1 MSTTEQSPMTEKE
14 NVRWRVANAHV
25 DPDNYVFIPAKKQAD
40 YYDND
45 IPQRVAI
52 YVRVSTDSSKQT
64 MSYELQKKYYEEFVV
79 RHPRWILVKIYAD
92 EGISGTSLNH
102 RDGFNEMIADC
113 KAGKIDMII
122 TKSVSRFARNIVDC
136 ISMVQKLAAL
146 TPPVGIFF
154 ETEAI
159 FSLKDESSMALSFQA
174 TIAQEESHS
183 KSRCMEQSLRMRLDH
198 GLPLTPDRIGY
209 RKDKISGKL
218 YVCEEEYETVKLG
231 YFMVLLGYTTD
242 EIAEIYTK
250 QGRKT
255 RIGNTVWTRDSIAV
269 MLRSERNCGDVLT
282 RKTFTPSY
290 LDHKAKKTRGERPQS
305 QYLNWHE
312 PIVSRDDYLAVQ
324 KLLDNQKYGN
334 RSILPKLKVI
344 TGGLLK
350 GYVIIN
356 PRWAG
361 FTENDYLAA
370 SASAYSDSAEPT
382 NDSNEQQS
390 THADDYITVSPGEFD
405 MSGFQVTRGEFL
417 NAHNSPTILISYNKI
432 KFSIECLR
440 KFAKIQY
447 IEILIHPKD
456 KKLAIR
462 PTTKDN
468 RNAVKW
474 ANVLDGVYTPRDIS
488 AGAFYQTLTSLMGWS
503 QSIKYKILGVLYKN
517 AEEKAYVFSALESQA
532 YVKSYLVEN
541 SEEDVT
547 PLLST
552 GKHVKLVPQEWAD
565 NFGFQY
571 YERQHVYCH
580 PSLQSESDWKIRMEG
595 ELFETGKVLN
605 ITPYEEL
612 QEFVT
617 KELKKNFNQ
626 ESTYEQSDEAL
637 GE

>member
-290 LDHKAKKTRGERPQS
+290 LDHKAKKNRGERPQS

-382 NDSNEQQS
+382 NDSNEQQP

-447 IEILIHPKD
+447 IEIISHPKD

-503 QSIKYKILGVLYKN
+503 QSIKYKIMGVLYKN

-580 PSLQSESDWKIRMEG
+580 PSLQSEADWKIRMEG

>member
-14 NVRWRVANAHV
+14 NVRWRVANAHI

-136 ISMVQKLAAL
+136 ISRVQKLAAL
-146 TPPVGIFF
+146 SPPVGIFF

-290 LDHKAKKTRGERPQS
+290 LDHKAKKNRGERPQS

-370 SASAYSDSAEPT
+370 SASAYNDSADPP
-382 NDSNEQQS
+382 NDSKEQAPS
-390 THADDYITVSPGEFD
+390 YSDDYITVSPGEFD

-447 IEILIHPKD
+447 VELLIHPKD

-474 ANVLDGVYTPRDIS
+474 ANVLDGVYTPREIS

-503 QSIKYKILGVLYKN
+503 QSIKYKIMGVLYKN

-541 SEEDVT
+541 REEDVT
-547 PLLST
+547 PLLAT

-580 PSLQSESDWKIRMEG
+580 PSIQSESDWKIRMEG

-617 KELKKNFNQ
+617 KELEKNFNQ

>member
-290 LDHKAKKTRGERPQS
+290 LDHKAKKNRGERPQS

-382 NDSNEQQS
+382 NDSSEQQS
-390 THADDYITVSPGEFD
+390 SHADDYITVSPGEFD

-503 QSIKYKILGVLYKN
+503 QSIKYKIMGVLYKN

-541 SEEDVT
+541 REEDVT

-580 PSLQSESDWKIRMEG
+580 PSMQSESDWKIRMEG

-617 KELKKNFNQ
+617 KELEKNFNQ

>member
-1 MSTTEQSPMTEKE
+1 
-14 NVRWRVANAHV
+14 
-25 DPDNYVFIPAKKQAD
+25 
-40 YYDND
+40 
-45 IPQRVAI
+45 
-52 YVRVSTDSSKQT
+52 

-113 KAGKIDMII
+113 KAGKIDMIF

-146 TPPVGIFF
+146 SPPVGIFF

-290 LDHKAKKTRGERPQS
+290 LDHKAKKNRGERPQS

-370 SASAYSDSAEPT
+370 SASAYNDSADTP
-382 NDSNEQQS
+382 NDSKEQAPS
-390 THADDYITVSPGEFD
+390 CSDDYITVSPGEFD

-503 QSIKYKILGVLYKN
+503 QSIKYKIMGVLYKN
-517 AEEKAYVFSALESQA
+517 AEEKAYVFSALETQA
-532 YVKSYLVEN
+532 YVKSYLVDKGA
-541 SEEDVT
+541 EDVT
-547 PLLST
+547 PLFST

-571 YERQHVYCH
+571 YERQHVYRH

-617 KELKKNFNQ
+617 QELKKNFNQ

>member
-1 MSTTEQSPMTEKE
+1 M
-14 NVRWRVANAHV
+14 
-25 DPDNYVFIPAKKQAD
+25 
-40 YYDND
+40 
-45 IPQRVAI
+45 
-52 YVRVSTDSSKQT
+52 
-64 MSYELQKKYYEEFVV
+64 V
-79 RHPRWILVKIYAD
+79 RHPCWTLVRIYAD

-146 TPPVGIFF
+146 APPVGIFF

-174 TIAQEESHS
+174 TMAQEESHS

-198 GLPLTPDRIGY
+198 GIPLTPDRIGF

-218 YVCEEEYETVKLG
+218 FVCEDEYETVKLA

-250 QGRKT
+250 QGRKN
-255 RIGNTVWTRDSIAV
+255 RIGNTVWTKDSISV

-290 LDHKAKKTRGERPQS
+290 LDHKAKKNRGERPQS
-305 QYLNWHE
+305 QYLNWHD
-312 PIVSRDDYLAVQ
+312 PIVTRDDYLAVQ

-370 SASAYSDSAEPT
+370 SASAYSGSASAEEDT
-382 NDSNEQQS
+382 NNRMSS
-390 THADDYITVSPGEFD
+390 TGEYITVSPGEFD

-440 KFAKIQY
+440 KFSKTQY
-447 IEILIHPKD
+447 IELLIHPTE

-474 ANVLDGVYTPRDIS
+474 ANVLDGIYAPRDIS
-488 AGAFYQTLTSLMGWS
+488 IGAFYQTLTSLMGWS
-503 QSIKYKILGVLYKN
+503 QSIKYKIMGVLYKN
-517 AEEKAYVFSALESQA
+517 AEEKAYIVSALE
-532 YVKSYLVEN
+532 
-541 SEEDVT
+541 T
-547 PLLST
+547 
-552 GKHVKLVPQEWAD
+552 
-565 NFGFQY
+565 
-571 YERQHVYCH
+571 
-580 PSLQSESDWKIRMEG
+580 
-595 ELFETGKVLN
+595 
-605 ITPYEEL
+605 
-612 QEFVT
+612 
-617 KELKKNFNQ
+617 
-626 ESTYEQSDEAL
+626 EA
-637 GE
+637 

>member
-1 MSTTEQSPMTEKE
+1 MTEKEQMPMTEKE
-14 NVRWRVANAHV
+14 SVRWRVANAHI
-25 DPDNYVFIPAKKQAD
+25 DPDNYVFIPAKKQND

-45 IPQRVAI
+45 VPQRVAI

-79 RHPRWILVKIYAD
+79 QHPCWTLVKIYAD
-92 EGISGTSLNH
+92 EGISGTSVKH
-102 RDGFNEMIADC
+102 RDAFNEMIADC

-136 ISMVQKLAAL
+136 ISMVQKLATL

-174 TIAQEESHS
+174 TMAQEESHS

-198 GLPLTPDRIGY
+198 GIPLTPDRIGF
-209 RKDKISGKL
+209 RKNKISGKL
-218 YVCEEEYETVKLG
+218 YVFEDEYETVKLA

-242 EIAEIYTK
+242 EIADIYTK

-269 MLRSERNCGDVLT
+269 MLRSERNCGDVFT

-290 LDHKAKKTRGERPQS
+290 LDHKAKKNRGERPQS
-305 QYLNWHE
+305 QYLNWHD

-334 RSILPKLKVI
+334 RSVLPKLKVI

-350 GYVIIN
+350 GYVIVN

-361 FTENDYLAA
+361 FTDNDYLAA
-370 SASAYSDSAEPT
+370 SASAYGDSTCSSDT
-382 NDSNEQQS
+382 DSQDMPS
-390 THADDYITVSPGEFD
+390 TDGYITVSPGEFD

-417 NAHNSPTILISYNKI
+417 NSHNSPTILISYNKI
-432 KFSIECLR
+432 KFSMECLR
-440 KFAKIQY
+440 KFPKVQY
-447 IEILIHPKD
+447 IELLIHPKD

-468 RNAVKW
+468 RNAIKW
-474 ANVLDGVYTPRDIS
+474 ASVLDNVYTPRDIA
-488 AGAFYQTLTSLMGWS
+488 AGAFYPTLAALMGWS
-503 QSIKYKILGVLYKN
+503 QNMKYKIMGALFKN
-517 AEEKAYVFSALESQA
+517 GDEKAYIFSALETEA
-532 YVKSYLVEN
+532 YVKSYLVEGGE
-541 SEEDVT
+541 SPVT
-547 PLLST
+547 PLFST
-552 GKHVKLVPQEWAD
+552 GKHVKAVPQTWAD

-580 PSLQSESDWKIRMEG
+580 PSLQSEADWKIRMDG
-595 ELFETGKVLN
+595 ELFETGRVLN

-612 QEFVT
+612 QEFVSR
-617 KELKKNFNQ
+617 ELKKNFIQ
-626 ESTYEQSDEAL
+626 ESTYEQSDDAL
-637 GE
+637 GD

>member
-1 MSTTEQSPMTEKE
+1 
-14 NVRWRVANAHV
+14 
-25 DPDNYVFIPAKKQAD
+25 
-40 YYDND
+40 
-45 IPQRVAI
+45 
-52 YVRVSTDSSKQT
+52 
-64 MSYELQKKYYEEFVV
+64 
-79 RHPRWILVKIYAD
+79 LVKIYAD

-146 TPPVGIFF
+146 SPPVGIFF

-218 YVCEEEYETVKLG
+218 FVCEDEYETVKLA

-290 LDHKAKKTRGERPQS
+290 LDHKAKKNRGERPQS

-370 SASAYSDSAEPT
+370 SASVYSVPT
-382 NDSNEQQS
+382 SDEEQGKVS
-390 THADDYITVSPGEFD
+390 SPSSDEYITVSPGEFD

-440 KFAKIQY
+440 KFSKTQY
-447 IEILIHPKD
+447 IEILIHPTE

-474 ANVLDGVYTPRDIS
+474 ANVLDNVYTPRDIA

-503 QSIKYKILGVLYKN
+503 QSIKYKIMGVLFKN
-517 AEEKAYVFSALESQA
+517 ADEKAYIFSALETEA
-532 YVKSYLVEN
+532 YVKSYLVESGE
-541 SEEDVT
+541 SEVT
-547 PLLST
+547 PLFST
-552 GKHVKLVPQEWAD
+552 GKHIKVVPKEWTD
-565 NFGFQY
+565 KFGFQY

-580 PSLQSESDWKIRMEG
+580 PSLQSEADWKIRMDG
-595 ELFETGKVLN
+595 ELFETGRALN

-617 KELKKNFNQ
+617 QELKKNFNQ
-626 ESTYEQSDEAL
+626 ENTYEQSDDAL
-637 GE
+637 GD